1 VALRPQSPDRY
12 SRFEVIEMP
21 AITIELDEGVRVKKC
36 VQCGI
41 EYPQVHGFLYRDGDA
56 WAVYWAELYK
66 DHPNHPEP
74 RVVLVIA
81 LGDDWSER
89 ADPAKHAWAQLDAWA
104 HEENDEI
111 QMAFTDPQGTL
122 DAATFGHPLTREM
135 ALSHPLKDS
144 FLTAADEIVYRDTRV
159 SALMGT
165 RP

>member
-1 VALRPQSPDRY
+1 
-12 SRFEVIEMP
+12 MP
-21 AITIELDEGVRVKKC
+21 TITIELDDHVRVKKC
-36 VQCGI
+36 AQCGI
-41 EYPQVHGFLYRDGDA
+41 EYPQVHGFLYQDGDA

-81 LGDDWSER
+81 LGEDWSGGADRAER
-89 ADPAKHAWAQLDAWA
+89 VWAQLDAWA
-104 HEENDEI
+104 HEENDQI
-111 QMAFTDPQGTL
+111 QMAFADPQGSL
-122 DAATFGHPLTREM
+122 DAATFGHPLSREM
-135 ALSHPLKDS
+135 ALTHPLKDS